1 MKEQNFKN
9 HTRYHVPYH
18 FIGLPII
25 LAALIGVIVN
35 LVFAL
40 SDGESV
46 WPATLMLVGVVGLV
60 ITFILV
66 REYILKLQDRVIR
79 TEENLRAYVL
89 TGRLLDSNL
98 TIDQIIALRFASDEE
113 FPTLCEKA
121 VKENLK
127 RKQIK
132 KDIVNWRGDYF
143 RA

>member
-25 LAALIGVIVN
+25 LAAFIGAIVN
-35 LVFAL
+35 LVFAF

-46 WPATLMLVGVVGLV
+46 WPATLLLVGVVGLV

-127 RKQIK
+127 RNQIK

>member
-25 LAALIGVIVN
+25 LAAFIGVIVN
-35 LVFAL
+35 LVFAFL
-40 SDGESV
+40 NGELV
-46 WPATLMLVGVVGLV
+46 WLATLLLVGVVGLV

-132 KDIVNWRGDYF
+132 KVIVNWRGDYF

>member
-25 LAALIGVIVN
+25 LAAFIGAIVN

-46 WPATLMLVGVVGLV
+46 WPATLMLVGVVGLM